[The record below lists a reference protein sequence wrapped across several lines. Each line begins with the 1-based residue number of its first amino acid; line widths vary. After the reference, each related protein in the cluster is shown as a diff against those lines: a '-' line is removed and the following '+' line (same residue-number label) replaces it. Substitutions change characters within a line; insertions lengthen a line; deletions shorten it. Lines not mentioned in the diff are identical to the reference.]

1 MHCGVIT
8 TVKLIN
14 ISITPHG
21 YLCVCVF
28 VVITVKIYRLS
39 KWKGRRQD
47 Y

>member
-1 MHCGVIT
+1 MHSGVIT

-21 YLCVCVF
+21 YLFVCVF
-28 VVITVKIYRLS
+28 VVITVKIYQLS
-39 KWKGRRQD
+39 KSKGRRHD